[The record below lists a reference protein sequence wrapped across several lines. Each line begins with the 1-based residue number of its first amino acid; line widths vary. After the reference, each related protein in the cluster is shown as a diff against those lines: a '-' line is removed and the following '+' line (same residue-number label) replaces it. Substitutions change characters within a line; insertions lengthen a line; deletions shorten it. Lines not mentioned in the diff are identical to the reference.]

1 MRNDRNKRGGSSR
14 GDARKRSGPSKGPFK
29 KRDEKAGGERGKSF
43 GDRGKTPFRKR
54 EDKPAGE
61 RNRSYSDR
69 PKAPFGKRD
78 DRAGGERSRPFSDRD
93 KKPFGSRDAK
103 PRERNRSFDDKP
115 KRAYVRRDDKDG
127 PSSRPSGDREKRPYV
142 RRDNKEGTERSRPSG
157 DREKRPYVR
166 RDDREGAQRSRPSGD
181 REKRPYVRRDDSTNT
196 EGRRPYGDRKERG
209 DSDRKVGYS
218 RAFDKKDKFKKKDG
232 RVQKRDAFFDK
243 SRKEGL
249 PAEREE
255 KPEVFSRDKGEFKPR
270 STPRTEKR
278 TRITGGDSE
287 KSGGKPFSEKRFPAK
302 SFPGRGDDS
311 DRSSESRRPHKF
323 GKEPIRETESSR
335 PWNRKED
342 HQFYGERRKS
352 KAPMPKTHDD
362 GSVRLNKYIANAGI
376 CSRREADEL
385 ITAGVVTVNGTVI
398 TEMGHKV
405 MPGDSVKYNN
415 QLLRSEAL
423 VYILLNKPKDF
434 ITTTDDPENRKTVM
448 SLIAKAGKERV
459 YPVGRLDRNTTGV
472 LLFTNDGDL
481 AKKLTHPSFE
491 VHKIYQVELDRPL
504 KMADMQQIAD
514 GIKLDDGFIKVDEIV
529 YAGSEKNIIGVEIHS
544 GKNRI
549 VRRIFESMEYEV
561 KKLDRVVFAGLTK
574 KDLPR
579 GRWRFL
585 SELEVANLKMMTGK
599 KSAKSFSK

>member
-14 GDARKRSGPSKGPFK
+14 GEARKRSGPSKGPFK
-29 KRDEKAGGERGKSF
+29 KRDEKGSQERGKSF

-61 RNRSYSDR
+61 RSRSYSDR

-78 DRAGGERSRPFSDRD
+78 DKAGGERSRPYSDRT
-93 KKPFGSRDAK
+93 KKPYGSRDEK
-103 PRERNRSFDDKP
+103 PRERNRSFNDKP

-127 PSSRPSGDREKRPYV
+127 SPASRPIS
-142 RRDNKEGTERSRPSG
+142 

-166 RDDREGAQRSRPSGD
+166 RDDKTSSERGRPSGD
-181 REKRPYVRRDDSTNT
+181 REKRPYIRRNEEDSQR
-196 EGRRPYGDRKERG
+196 RRPFEDREKRP
-209 DSDRKVGYS
+209 
-218 RAFDKKDKFKKKDG
+218 FDKKDKFKKKDG

-255 KPEVFSRDKGEFKPR
+255 KSESLSRDKGEFKPR

-278 TRITGGDSE
+278 TRITGSDRE
-287 KSGGKPFSEKRFPAK
+287 KSGGKPLSEKRIPAK
-302 SFPGRGDDS
+302 RFPESREDS
-311 DRSSESRRPHKF
+311 DRSSERRRPDKF
-323 GKEPIRETESSR
+323 GKEPIRETESAR

-352 KAPMPKTHDD
+352 KAPMPKTQDD

-504 KMADMQQIAD
+504 KMADMQQVAD

-529 YAGSEKNIIGVEIHS
+529 YAGPEKNVIGVEIHS